1 MKVENKQINQ
11 KKQDSEG
18 MSSDNPSEFLKTS
31 RIMKK
36 TILLLACMLSAISAS
51 AQLKVYSNGR
61 VKIGNQQPAPSDILE
76 VTSSSSNSAAKFQG
90 GESCVKIYNQGSGTN
105 RKGIYILDITE
116 SGKSISG
123 VNIDV
128 YGTLTSQ
135 EVWGVKSFAGCSTA
149 ANYGIWGGLRT
160 TNITKGAGVF
170 GSSLASGSISSSY
183 QGLYAGYFYGDVRV
197 TGTLYG
203 TLVTP
208 SSSTGA
214 SNSTATVVGAYTTK
228 GEGFDE
234 EGVSDKLQQ
243 VQLLQFYRSPDENKL
258 SEEEIEAQRE
268 ELRKAR
274 LARQESLTDGM
285 DTAEDEEDIE
295 DLIEYEVPQTKLST
309 IRYGLDTEQLKSVY
323 PELVYEDA
331 NGNVSINY
339 IEMIPL
345 LVQAVNEVKA
355 ENAILKDKLAKLT
368 GSKEAKAKGR
378 SGATSIDSADEVIL
392 SLSQNNPNPFSTA
405 TSIAVS
411 VPESIKTATLFVYDM
426 SGKQVKRIDITERG
440 ASRINIT
447 SEGLGEGMYL
457 YSLIAD
463 GKVVGTKKMIL
474 TK

>member
-1 MKVENKQINQ
+1 
-11 KKQDSEG
+11 
-18 MSSDNPSEFLKTS
+18 
-31 RIMKK
+31 MKK
-36 TILLLACMLSAISAS
+36 AILLLVCALSSIISN
-51 AQLKVYSNGR
+51 AQLKVGSNGR
-61 VKIGNQQPAPSDILE
+61 VTIGTTD
-76 VTSSSSNSAAKFQG
+76 VSSYPLSIKGNG
-90 GESCVKIYNQGSGTN
+90 
-105 RKGIYILDITE
+105 GIYSLYMDTYKGGGAYIKTNTGGGSNRCGLRVLTNLANDTITSGVE
-116 SGKSISG
+116 VKQNGISNLKTYGVYASGGKSTNLSTGVFGTISG
-123 VNIDV
+123 IPNETTNGACI
-128 YGTLTSQ
+128 YGGTLT
-135 EVWGVKSFAGCSTA
+135 FP
-149 ANYGIWGGLRT
+149 L
-160 TNITKGAGVF
+160 
-170 GSSLASGSISSSY
+170 ISAQY
-183 QGLYAGYFYGDVRV
+183 QGIYAGYFYGDVRV

-208 SSSTGA
+208 SSSAGA

-228 GEGFDE
+228 GEGFDD

-268 ELRKAR
+268 ELRRAR
-274 LARQESLTDGM
+274 LARQESLTDGT
-285 DTAEDEEDIE
+285 DIAKDEEDIE

-309 IRYGLDTEQLKSVY
+309 IRYGLDTEQLKDVY
-323 PELVYEDA
+323 PELVYEDQK
-331 NGNVSINY
+331 GNVSINY

-355 ENAILKDKLAKLT
+355 ENEALKDKLAEQT
-368 GSKEAKAKGR
+368 GGKGTKAKVR
-378 SGATSIDSADEVIL
+378 EGATSIDSADEVIL

-426 SGKQVKRIDITERG
+426 SGKQIKRIDIAERG

-474 TK
+474 VK

>member
-1 MKVENKQINQ
+1 
-11 KKQDSEG
+11 
-18 MSSDNPSEFLKTS
+18 
-31 RIMKK
+31 MKK
-36 TILLLACMLSAISAS
+36 TILFLACVFSALSGY
-51 AQLKVYSNGR
+51 AQLKVNSSGKVGINY
-61 VKIGNQQPAPSDILE
+61 
-76 VTSSSSNSAAKFQG
+76 SSSLSNSLTVG
-90 GESCVKIYNQGSGTN
+90 GNSNSFTASIRPTRGDGLYIRTGSGGFYN
-105 RKGIYILDITE
+105 RYGMQILTDLGNDTITYSLYVSQTEGTSNETAYGIKSCSGRSSIGSFGVAGGLFGVGQNIITRGAGIYGSANAVLTPFT
-116 SGKSISG
+116 
-123 VNIDV
+123 
-128 YGTLTSQ
+128 GT
-135 EVWGVKSFAGCSTA
+135 
-149 ANYGIWGGLRT
+149 GI
-160 TNITKGAGVF
+160 
-170 GSSLASGSISSSY
+170 
-183 QGLYAGYFYGDVRV
+183 YAGYFKGDVRV

-208 SSSTGA
+208 SSSAGA
-214 SNSTATVVGAYTTK
+214 SNSTAIVVGAYNTR

-268 ELRKAR
+268 ELRRAR
-274 LARQESLTDGM
+274 LARQESLTDGT
-285 DTAEDEEDIE
+285 DIAKDEEDIE
-295 DLIEYEVPQTKLST
+295 NLIEYEVPQTKLST

-345 LVQAVNEVKA
+345 LVQAVNEVKT
-355 ENAILKDKLAKLT
+355 ENEALKDKLAELT
-368 GSKEAKAKGR
+368 GSKEAKAKVR
-378 SGATSIDSADEVIL
+378 LGATSIDSADEVIL

-426 SGKQVKRIDITERG
+426 SGKQIKRIDIAER
-440 ASRINIT
+440 
-447 SEGLGEGMYL
+447 MYL

-474 TK
+474 VK

>member
-1 MKVENKQINQ
+1 
-11 KKQDSEG
+11 
-18 MSSDNPSEFLKTS
+18 
-31 RIMKK
+31 
-36 TILLLACMLSAISAS
+36 MLSAISGY
-51 AQLKVYSNGR
+51 AQLKVNSSGQ
-61 VKIGNQQPAPSDILE
+61 VGIGTTNPTYMLD
-76 VTSSSSNSAAKFQG
+76 VFSSSTNAAAKFQG
-90 GESCVKIYNQGSGTN
+90 GQYCVRIYNQGLGTN
-105 RKGIYILDITE
+105 RNGIYILNVTE

-123 VNIDV
+123 VNVDV
-128 YGTLTSQ
+128 YGTSTTQ
-135 EVWGVKSFAGCSTA
+135 DVWGMKSVAGYSTS
-149 ANYGIWGGLRT
+149 ANYGMWGGLRT

-208 SSSTGA
+208 SSSAGA

-268 ELRKAR
+268 ELRRAR

-285 DTAEDEEDIE
+285 DTTKDEEDIE
-295 DLIEYEVPQTKLST
+295 NLIEYEVPQTKLST

-411 VPESIKTATLFVYDM
+411 VPESIKTATLFVYDI
-426 SGKQVKRIDITERG
+426 SGKQIKRIDIAERG

-463 GKVVGTKKMIL
+463 GKVVGTKKMIRV
-474 TK
+474 K